1 MFAYKR
7 LNQLFQRLYTEK
19 NCSSEQL
26 ASDFSVSKRTIR
38 NDLKELNDFLA
49 KYDATVVLK
58 RGIGY
63 EMLHKE
69 NVQELFT
76 ELHSQSTTP
85 SHQLETSEDRIK
97 QLLLLFL
104 FSEKEISL
112 DELCNQLYVGRT
124 TILGY
129 IRQLRLLLAS
139 YEIKITSKVNIG
151 YKIVGEESAIRQVI
165 SDQLIE
171 KNFESYISQ
180 FSRNE
185 YELFHEIN
193 LVELSQLVTDYF
205 PPNLYKISD
214 YHRKNFVIHLAIAI
228 LRVKNQHHLESVSS
242 FFIIDEK
249 IQSSIRELLAAIEKK
264 NQISFDLQDE
274 IWLQNHLFLDLQQP
288 QHSSSQTTKIYQFI
302 DQMLMELNEMIGEDL
317 QQDEILR
324 KDLFIHFSSY
334 LTLKEIMKNKKN
346 PLLSEIKKNFL
357 YAFELAVLATNNSKW
372 LSTFEFTE
380 DDIGYLA
387 LHIAAAIERKK
398 AHTADK
404 KRILVVCGQGVSTS
418 RLIEAMLKKRFSD
431 QLEIIDTISYATY
444 QTKKLTNVDFLIS
457 TVPLE
462 DKQIPVI
469 QIDFLDIKQG
479 MGKIEKLLAAEEE
492 KRHFLSLFDP
502 ALFVVNNQQ
511 LTRDELIQSIGTI
524 LQEQDIVAE
533 DFIEKVI
540 DREEIAPTNI
550 TELIAI
556 PHAIDASI
564 QKTKIFVYISK
575 EPIFWRPNATVKII
589 FLLAVAEDDKDK
601 LQAFFEYLSDL
612 VEDRKLQQK
621 IADTQN
627 FEMFLGTIR

>member
-1 MFAYKR
+1 M
-7 LNQLFQRLYTEK
+7 
-19 NCSSEQL
+19 
-26 ASDFSVSKRTIR
+26 
-38 NDLKELNDFLA
+38 KELNDFLA

-249 IQSSIRELLAAIEKK
+249 IQSSIRELLVAIEKRIK
-264 NQISFDLQDE
+264 SALTFKTKYGYRTISF
-274 IWLQNHLFLDLQQP
+274 
-288 QHSSSQTTKIYQFI
+288 
-302 DQMLMELNEMIGEDL
+302 
-317 QQDEILR
+317 
-324 KDLFIHFSSY
+324 
-334 LTLKEIMKNKKN
+334 
-346 PLLSEIKKNFL
+346 
-357 YAFELAVLATNNSKW
+357 
-372 LSTFEFTE
+372 
-380 DDIGYLA
+380 
-387 LHIAAAIERKK
+387 
-398 AHTADK
+398 
-404 KRILVVCGQGVSTS
+404 
-418 RLIEAMLKKRFSD
+418 
-431 QLEIIDTISYATY
+431 
-444 QTKKLTNVDFLIS
+444 
-457 TVPLE
+457 
-462 DKQIPVI
+462 
-469 QIDFLDIKQG
+469 
-479 MGKIEKLLAAEEE
+479 
-492 KRHFLSLFDP
+492 
-502 ALFVVNNQQ
+502 
-511 LTRDELIQSIGTI
+511 
-524 LQEQDIVAE
+524 
-533 DFIEKVI
+533 
-540 DREEIAPTNI
+540 
-550 TELIAI
+550 
-556 PHAIDASI
+556 
-564 QKTKIFVYISK
+564 
-575 EPIFWRPNATVKII
+575 
-589 FLLAVAEDDKDK
+589 
-601 LQAFFEYLSDL
+601 
-612 VEDRKLQQK
+612 
-621 IADTQN
+621 
-627 FEMFLGTIR
+627 